1 LDEEIIKRIVK
12 KTLDEESRK
21 NKKSSN
27 ELRNWKLH
35 NTKLL
40 LENYHILKS
49 HVHDI
54 NSTVDNYLSSIF
66 DPDDLKLK
74 SVIKY
79 KLKTREM
86 MDYINAQLVAYQ
98 IYCDKSGDVAKRRY
112 KVLKMYYIDP
122 FSKHKPTVIDIAENQ
137 HSSEKTVKRD
147 LEKAREEFS
156 TFLFGISGIE
166 SLTSK

>member
-1 LDEEIIKRIVK
+1 MDEEIIKQIVK

-27 ELRNWKLH
+27 ELRDWKLH

-40 LENYHILKS
+40 LENYHILNS

-66 DPDDLKLK
+66 DPDDLRLK

-86 MDYINAQLVAYQ
+86 MHYINAQLIAYE
-98 IYCDKSGDVAKRRY
+98 IYCDKDGDAAKRRFE
-112 KVLKMYYIDP
+112 VLKMYYIDP
-122 FSKHKPTVIDIAENQ
+122 FSKHKPTITDIANVQ
-137 HSSEKTVKRD
+137 HSSERTVKRD
-147 LEKAREEFS
+147 LETSREEFS
-156 TFLFGISGIE
+156 TFLFGIAGIE
-166 SLTSK
+166 SLSSK